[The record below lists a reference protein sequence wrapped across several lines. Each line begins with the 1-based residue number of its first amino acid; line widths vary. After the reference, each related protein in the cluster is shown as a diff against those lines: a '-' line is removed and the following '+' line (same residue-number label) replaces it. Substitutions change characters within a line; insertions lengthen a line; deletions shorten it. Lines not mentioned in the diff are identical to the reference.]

1 MGTVMQDKFIP
12 SWATRTLVFD
22 GGALSGLRVE
32 TRDISTRDMLA
43 LMETIEGGTHRQTI
57 EATVHAIAG
66 VIVDWNMCL
75 PDGTPVEPTP
85 DAMMALLP
93 VHILTELSKRWFEQL
108 TGTIQPDSPLASGS
122 PSTGPS
128 AGAAPDLPMEPL

>member
-1 MGTVMQDKFIP
+1 MQEQDKFIP
-12 SWATRTLVFD
+12 AWATRTLVFE

-57 EATVHAIAG
+57 EATVQAIAG
-66 VIVDWNMCL
+66 VIVDWNMCS
-75 PDGTPVEPTP
+75 PDGTPIDPSP

-93 VHILTELSKRWFEQL
+93 VHVLTELSTRWFEQL
-108 TGTIQPDSPLASGS
+108 TGTIKTNSPLGSSS
-122 PSTGPS
+122 PSTGRS
-128 AGAAPDLPMEPL
+128 AGEAPELPMEPL